1 MMRVTRAIVAAGLIG
16 LALPALAQ
24 EAPAAPPVDAA
35 APAPAPAPAPPP
47 VAAIST
53 RTLELSKV
61 VLDTETNRI
70 KARVKGGTLC
80 VFPSHI
86 ELPAEKKT
94 QEQERYDGL
103 VARAL
108 KERGVGLV
116 TKADDLFAS
125 ESAAKGD
132 VLLGAVMEPTA
143 MNICSSVDGFK
154 GTIDISVQW
163 QLFDRAKGAVV
174 QTATTKGS
182 GTLPKFSVNGYEE
195 MWDLAFIDALVKLD
209 EQGVIRTAMEGAPA
223 AAAPAAP
230 SELAPTAPAPAA
242 P

>member
-1 MMRVTRAIVAAGLIG
+1 MMRMTRAIVAAGLIG
-16 LALPALAQ
+16 LAVPALAQ
-24 EAPAAPPVDAA
+24 EAPPPPPMEVAPAS
-35 APAPAPAPAPPP
+35 PAPAASA
-47 VAAIST
+47 

-94 QEQERYDGL
+94 QDQERYDGL

-108 KERGVGLV
+108 NDRGVSLI
-116 TKADDLFAS
+116 TKANDLFAT

-132 VLLGAVMEPTA
+132 VLLGAVMAPTA

-163 QLFDRAKGAVV
+163 QLFDRAKGTVV
-174 QTATTKGS
+174 QSVTTTGT
-182 GTLPKFSVNGYEE
+182 GTLPKFSISGFEE
-195 MWDLAFIDALVKLD
+195 MWDLAFVDALVKLHD
-209 EQGVIRTAMEGAPA
+209 QGAIRTALGEPGEA
-223 AAAPAAP
+223 AAAPAVAVEAAP
-230 SELAPTAPAPAA
+230 APAPTAP
-242 P
+242 

>member
-1 MMRVTRAIVAAGLIG
+1 MRVRHAILAAGMIG
-16 LALPALAQ
+16 LALPAMAQ
-24 EAPAAPPVDAA
+24 ETSPTPPAEAATAPTE
-35 APAPAPAPAPPP
+35 APAPAPAAS
-47 VAAIST
+47 A

-86 ELPAEKKT
+86 ELPAEKKS
-94 QEQERYDGL
+94 QDQERYDGL

-108 KERGVGLV
+108 KDRGVSLV
-116 TKADDLFAS
+116 TKANDLFSS

-132 VLLGAVMEPTA
+132 LLLGAVMAPTA

-163 QLFDRAKGAVV
+163 QLFDRAKGTVV
-174 QTATTKGS
+174 QSATTT
-182 GTLPKFSVNGYEE
+182 GTGMLPKFSVAGYEE
-195 MWDLAFIDALVKLD
+195 MWDLAFVDALVKLHD
-209 EQGVIRTAMEGAPA
+209 QGVIRTALGEPVES
-223 AAAPAAP
+223 AAAPAQAAAAEP
-230 SELAPTAPAPAA
+230 ASAPAA

>member
-24 EAPAAPPVDAA
+24 EAPPADAPAA
-35 APAPAPAPAPPP
+35 AETPAPPP
-47 VAAIST
+47 VAAISM

-132 VLLGAVMEPTA
+132 VLIGAVMEPTA

-174 QTATTKGS
+174 QTATTKGT

-195 MWDLAFIDALVKLD
+195 MWDLAFVDALVKLHD
-209 EQGVIRTAMEGAPA
+209 QGVVRAALEGAPA
-223 AAAPAAP
+223 AAADAAA
-230 SELAPTAPAPAA
+230 LAETAPAATLPQV

>member
-1 MMRVTRAIVAAGLIG
+1 MRVAHAIVAAGLIG
-16 LALPALAQ
+16 LAMPALAQ
-24 EAPAAPPVDAA
+24 QAPATPPGDTATTPPEQPLPPAPPAPAATA
-35 APAPAPAPAPPP
+35 
-47 VAAIST
+47 
-53 RTLELSKV
+53 RTLELSRV

-80 VFPSHI
+80 VFPSNI

-108 KERGVGLV
+108 KDRGVSLI
-116 TKADDLFAS
+116 TKAADLFAS

-143 MNICSSVDGFK
+143 MNICSSVDGYK
-154 GTIDISVQW
+154 GTIEISVQW

-174 QTATTKGS
+174 QTATTKGT
-182 GTLPKFSVNGYEE
+182 GMLPKFAVSGYEE
-195 MWDLAFIDALVKLD
+195 MWDLAFVDALVKLHD
-209 EQGVIRTAMEGAPA
+209 QGVIRTALDGAPA
-223 AAAPAAP
+223 APAETAPAAAPATP
-230 SELAPTAPAPAA
+230 
-242 P
+242 